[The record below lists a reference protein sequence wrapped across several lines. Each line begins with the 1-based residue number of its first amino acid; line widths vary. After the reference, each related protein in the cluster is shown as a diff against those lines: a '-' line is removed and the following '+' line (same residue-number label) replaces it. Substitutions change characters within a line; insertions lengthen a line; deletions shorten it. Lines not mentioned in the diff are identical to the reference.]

1 MKEIR
6 IIVAGG
12 RDFDDYKLLKL
23 TLKEYIN
30 GLDIVDLNQI
40 VVISGAARGADTLG
54 EHFAYD
60 YQIAVC
66 RFPAKWDE
74 LGKRAGWVR
83 NAEMAKYAAQKAG
96 VSNSQLYKQAGNS
109 IVVDVLY
116 YIYVELYK
124 AMPYLFDNLKLS
136 SFFSGIGAFE
146 IALDRLYKDINSG
159 NFINPQTE

>member
-1 MKEIR
+1 MKETR
-6 IIVAGG
+6 IVVCGG

-60 YQIAVC
+60 YQIAV
-66 RFPAKWDE
+66 RIFPAKWDE

-83 NAEMAKYAAQKAG
+83 NAEMAKYAAEKHG
-96 VSNSQLYKQAGNS
+96 VLFAFWDGKSRGTKNMIDLANRYGLEVH
-109 IVVDVLY
+109 VVNY
-116 YIYVELYK
+116 
-124 AMPYLFDNLKLS
+124 
-136 SFFSGIGAFE
+136 
-146 IALDRLYKDINSG
+146 
-159 NFINPQTE
+159 

>member
-6 IIVAGG
+6 IIVAGS
-12 RDFDDYKLLKL
+12 RDFDDYSLLKL

-60 YQIAVC
+60 YQIAVR

-83 NAEMAKYAAQKAG
+83 NAEMAKYAAEKHG
-96 VSNSQLYKQAGNS
+96 VLFAFWDGKSRGTKNMIDLANRYGLEVH
-109 IVVDVLY
+109 VVNY
-116 YIYVELYK
+116 
-124 AMPYLFDNLKLS
+124 
-136 SFFSGIGAFE
+136 
-146 IALDRLYKDINSG
+146 
-159 NFINPQTE
+159 

>member
-1 MKEIR
+1 MKETR
-6 IIVAGG
+6 IVVCGS

-83 NAEMAKYAAQKAG
+83 NAEMAKYAAEKHG
-96 VSNSQLYKQAGNS
+96 VLFAFWDGKSRGTKNMIDLANRYGLEVH
-109 IVVDVLY
+109 VVNY
-116 YIYVELYK
+116 
-124 AMPYLFDNLKLS
+124 
-136 SFFSGIGAFE
+136 
-146 IALDRLYKDINSG
+146 
-159 NFINPQTE
+159 

>member
-83 NAEMAKYAAQKAG
+83 NAEMAKYAAEKHG
-96 VSNSQLYKQAGNS
+96 VLFAFWDGKSRGTKNMIDLANRYGLEVH
-109 IVVDVLY
+109 VVNY
-116 YIYVELYK
+116 
-124 AMPYLFDNLKLS
+124 
-136 SFFSGIGAFE
+136 
-146 IALDRLYKDINSG
+146 
-159 NFINPQTE
+159 